1 MNLIILCDKNIQK
14 FISRKLEFEENN
26 YGVLSYENELRG
38 DFARRVSDLLPNI
51 VIIFR
56 GFRNRGTDLIKE
68 IQKVREDFN
77 DIRFVYIYGRIE
89 DEQEFLQTTTE
100 LIENGVFDISISEPY
115 GQGFK
120 KDFYDLLKT
129 PMDLEDF
136 KTLLQKRAE
145 NNKYFEVSDTLQT
158 EFAKVVD
165 NTKVKFSKK
174 AADAVYSEEN
184 TAQLDELQERR
195 SGEHFVVAVSSLYQ
209 SIGIDTTA
217 LEIAVMLAQAKQSV
231 SLFLPDS
238 LYYPYMDYQGI
249 TKEVA
254 RHGCVVNN
262 LPVYPLDLFDNTAPK
277 AKFNIIVVFDISDEL
292 FEKSDIKIVL
302 CSATECNIKE
312 LEQYLNLPLSYIKEI
327 NYCFYPISQENFKNY
342 NGAMVQGHCK
352 AYRICTSSNYTN
364 PCEWNKKVYH
374 DILNLYTE
382 VETKKKM
389 KRSAS
394 ALKKIFVR
402 K

>member
-14 FISRKLEFEENN
+14 FISKKLEFEENN

-145 NNKYFEVSDTLQT
+145 NNKYFEVSETLQS
-158 EFAKVVD
+158 ELAKVVD
-165 NTKVKFSKK
+165 KTQVKFSKA
-174 AADAVYSEEN
+174 AADAVYSDEN

-195 SGEHFVVAVSSLYQ
+195 NGEHFVIGLSSIHNTSGVIQ
-209 SIGIDTTA
+209 TA
-217 LEIAVMLAQAKQSV
+217 FEMAIILSQAKQSI

-238 LYYPYMDYQGI
+238 VYDRFLNFHEIDVI
-249 TKEVA
+249 AAKK
-254 RHGCVVNN
+254 GCTVND
-262 LPVYPLDLFDNTAPK
+262 LPIYPLSSYDDNVTAK
-277 AKFNIIVVFDISDEL
+277 YRIVAVLDITEQL
-292 FEKSDIKIVL
+292 FEKADIKIVM
-302 CSATECNIKE
+302 CRGTEWDISY
-312 LEQYLNLPLSYIKEI
+312 LEEYLNLPLPYNKEI
-327 NYCFYPISQENFKNY
+327 NYCFYPISQPDFLKFNK
-342 NGAMVQGHCK
+342 AMIQGHCK
-352 AYRICTSSNYTN
+352 AYRLRTSPNYTN
-364 PCEWNKKVYH
+364 PCEWNRNVYAE
-374 DILNLYTE
+374 ILHLYTD
-382 VETKKKM
+382 VDTKKKM
-389 KRSAS
+389 KLFGR
-394 ALKKIFVR
+394 
-402 K
+402 

>member
-1 MNLIILCDKNIQK
+1 MNLIILCDKNTQK
-14 FISRKLEFEENN
+14 YLAKNLDFTEHN
-26 YGVLSYENELRG
+26 YGILSYENELRT
-38 DFARRVSDLLPNI
+38 DFARRVIDFLPHI
-51 VIIFR
+51 VVVFR
-56 GFRNRGTDLIKE
+56 GYRNRGADLIKE
-68 IQKVREDFN
+68 ILKVREEAP
-77 DIRFVYIYGRIE
+77 DIRFVYIYGKIT

-100 LIENGVFDISISEPY
+100 LIENGVFDISIYELY
-115 GQGFK
+115 EQGFK
-120 KDFYDLLKT
+120 KDFFDLLKT

-145 NNKYFEVSDTLQT
+145 NNKYFEVSETLQS
-158 EFAKVVD
+158 ELAKVVD
-165 NTKVKFSKK
+165 KTQVKFSK
-174 AADAVYSEEN
+174 AMADAEYSDEN
-184 TAQLDELQERR
+184 TDQLDELQERR
-195 SGEHFVVAVSSLYQ
+195 NGEHFVVAVSSLYQ

-249 TKEVA
+249 TKEAA
-254 RHGCVVNN
+254 RHGCVVND

-292 FEKSDIKIVL
+292 FERSDIKIVL

-352 AYRICTSSNYTN
+352 AYRLCTSSNYTN

-389 KRSAS
+389 KLFGR
-394 ALKKIFVR
+394 
-402 K
+402 

>member
-1 MNLIILCDKNIQK
+1 MNLIILCDKNTQK
-14 FISRKLEFEENN
+14 FISKKLEFEENN

-51 VIIFR
+51 VVIFR
-56 GFRNRGTDLIKE
+56 GYRNRGTDLIKE
-68 IQKVREDFN
+68 ILKVREDFT
-77 DIRFVYIYGRIE
+77 DIRFVYIYGKIT

-145 NNKYFEVSDTLQT
+145 NNKYFEVSETLQS
-158 EFAKVVD
+158 ELAKVVD
-165 NTKVKFSKK
+165 NTQVKFSKT
-174 AADAVYSEEN
+174 AADVEYSDEN
-184 TAQLDELQERR
+184 TAQLDELQEQR
-195 SGEHFVVAVSSLYQ
+195 SGEHFVIAVSSLYQ
-209 SIGIDTTA
+209 SIGIDTIA
-217 LEIAVMLAQAKQSV
+217 LEIAVMLAQAKHSV

-249 TKEVA
+249 DKEA
-254 RHGCVVNN
+254 AQHGCVVND
-262 LPVYPLDLFDNTAPK
+262 LPIYPLELFDSNTPK
-277 AKFNIIVVFDISDEL
+277 AKFNITVIFDISDKI
-292 FEKSDIKIVL
+292 FEKADIKIAM

-312 LEQYLNLPLSYIKEI
+312 LENYLNLPLSYIKEI
-327 NYCFYPISQENFKNY
+327 NYCFYPISQENFKSY

-352 AYRICTSSNYTN
+352 AFRLCTSSNYTN

-382 VETKKKM
+382 VDTKKKM
-389 KRSAS
+389 KLFGR
-394 ALKKIFVR
+394 
-402 K
+402 

>member
-1 MNLIILCDKNIQK
+1 MNLIMLCDKNTQK
-14 FISRKLEFEENN
+14 YLTKNLDFTEHN
-26 YGVLSYENELRG
+26 YGVLSYENELRT
-38 DFARRVSDLLPNI
+38 DFARRVIDFLPHI
-51 VIIFR
+51 VVVFR
-56 GFRNRGTDLIKE
+56 GYRNRGADLIKE
-68 IQKVREDFN
+68 IKKVRNEAPE
-77 DIRFVYIYGRIE
+77 IRFVYIYGRIE

-158 EFAKVVD
+158 ELAKVVD
-165 NTKVKFSKK
+165 NTQVKFSKK
-174 AADAVYSEEN
+174 AADAVYSDES

-195 SGEHFVVAVSSLYQ
+195 SSEHFVVSVSSLYQ

-249 TKEVA
+249 TKEAA

-262 LPVYPLDLFDNTAPK
+262 LSVYPLDLFDNTVPK

>member
-158 EFAKVVD
+158 ELAKVVD

-174 AADAVYSEEN
+174 SADAVYSEES

-195 SGEHFVVAVSSLYQ
+195 NGEHFVVAVSSLYQ

-249 TKEVA
+249 TKEAA
-254 RHGCVVNN
+254 RHGCVVND
-262 LPVYPLDLFDNTAPK
+262 LPIYPLSAYDESNVTAK
-277 AKFNIIVVFDISDEL
+277 YRIVAVLDIKEQL
-292 FEKSDIKIVL
+292 FEKADIKIVM
-302 CSATECNIKE
+302 CRGTEWDISY
-312 LEQYLNLPLSYIKEI
+312 LEEYLNLPLPYNKEI
-327 NYCFYPISQENFKNY
+327 NYCFYPISQPDFLKFNK
-342 NGAMVQGHCK
+342 AMIQGHCK
-352 AYRICTSSNYTN
+352 AYRLRTSPNYTN
-364 PCEWNKKVYH
+364 PCEWNRNV
-374 DILNLYTE
+374 YTE
-382 VETKKKM
+382 ILHLYSDVDTKKKM
-389 KRSAS
+389 KLFGR
-394 ALKKIFVR
+394 
-402 K
+402 

>member
-14 FISRKLEFEENN
+14 FISKKLEFKENN
-26 YGVLSYENELRG
+26 YGVLSYENELRT
-38 DFARRVSDLLPNI
+38 DFARRVSDFLPHI
-51 VIIFR
+51 VVVFR
-56 GFRNRGTDLIKE
+56 GYRNRGADLIKE
-68 IQKVREDFN
+68 ILKVREDFP
-77 DIRFVYIYGRIE
+77 DIRFVYIYGKIT
-89 DEQEFLQTTTE
+89 DEQDFLQTTTA

-129 PMDLEDF
+129 PMNLEDF

-145 NNKYFEVSDTLQT
+145 NNKYFEVSDTLQS
-158 EFAKVVD
+158 ELIRVVD
-165 NTKVKFSKK
+165 KTQVNFSKTTVESGFS
-174 AADAVYSEEN
+174 DEN
-184 TAQLDELQERR
+184 TTQLDELQEHRN
-195 SGEHFVVAVSSLYQ
+195 SEHFVIAVSALYQ
-209 SIGIDTTA
+209 SIGIDTIA

-238 LYYPYMDYQGI
+238 LYYPYMDYHGI
-249 TKEVA
+249 EKEA
-254 RHGCVVNN
+254 AQHGCVVND
-262 LPVYPLDLFDNTAPK
+262 LPIYPLELFDSNIPK
-277 AKFNIIVVFDISDEL
+277 AKFNITVIFDISDKI
-292 FEKSDIKIVL
+292 FEKAEIKIAM

-312 LEQYLNLPLSYIKEI
+312 LENYLNLPLPYIKEI

-352 AYRICTSSNYTN
+352 AFRLCTSSNYTN

-382 VETKKKM
+382 VDTKKKM
-389 KRSAS
+389 KLFGR
-394 ALKKIFVR
+394 
-402 K
+402 

>member
-1 MNLIILCDKNIQK
+1 MNLIILCDKNTQK
-14 FISRKLEFEENN
+14 YLTKNLDFTEHN
-26 YGVLSYENELRG
+26 YGVLSYENELRT
-38 DFARRVSDLLPNI
+38 DFARRVIDFLPHI
-51 VIIFR
+51 VVVFR
-56 GFRNRGTDLIKE
+56 GYRNRGADLIKE
-68 IQKVREDFN
+68 ILKVREEAP
-77 DIRFVYIYGRIE
+77 DIRFVYIYGKIT

-100 LIENGVFDISISEPY
+100 LIENGVFDISISELY
-115 GQGFK
+115 EQGFK
-120 KDFYDLLKT
+120 KDFFELLKT
-129 PMDLEDF
+129 PMNLEDF

-145 NNKYFEVSDTLQT
+145 NNKYFEVSETLQS
-158 EFAKVVD
+158 ELAKVVD
-165 NTKVKFSKK
+165 NTQVKFSKT
-174 AADAVYSEEN
+174 AADAEYSDEN
-184 TAQLDELQERR
+184 TAQLDELQEQR

-249 TKEVA
+249 TKEAA
-254 RHGCVVNN
+254 RHGCVVND

-292 FEKSDIKIVL
+292 FERSDIKIVL

-327 NYCFYPISQENFKNY
+327 NYCFYPISQENFKSY

-352 AYRICTSSNYTN
+352 AFRLCTSSNYTN

-389 KRSAS
+389 KLFGR
-394 ALKKIFVR
+394 
-402 K
+402 

>member
-158 EFAKVVD
+158 ELAKVVD

-195 SGEHFVVAVSSLYQ
+195 SSEHFVVAVSSLYQ

-249 TKEVA
+249 TKEAA
-254 RHGCVVNN
+254 RHGCVVND

-292 FEKSDIKIVL
+292 FERSDIKIVL

-352 AYRICTSSNYTN
+352 AYRLCTSSNYTN

-389 KRSAS
+389 KLFGR
-394 ALKKIFVR
+394 
-402 K
+402 

>member
-1 MNLIILCDKNIQK
+1 MNLIILCDKNTQK
-14 FISRKLEFEENN
+14 YLTKNLDFTEHN
-26 YGVLSYENELRG
+26 YGVLSYENELRT
-38 DFARRVSDLLPNI
+38 DFARRVIDFLPHI
-51 VIIFR
+51 VVVFR
-56 GFRNRGTDLIKE
+56 GYRNRGADLIKE
-68 IQKVREDFN
+68 IKKVRNEAPE
-77 DIRFVYIYGRIE
+77 IRFVYIYGRIE

-100 LIENGVFDISISEPY
+100 LIENGVFDISISELY
-115 GQGFK
+115 EQGFK
-120 KDFYDLLKT
+120 KGLFDLLKT
-129 PMDLEDF
+129 PMNLEDF

-158 EFAKVVD
+158 ELAKVVD

-174 AADAVYSEEN
+174 AADAVYSDES

-195 SGEHFVVAVSSLYQ
+195 SSEHFVVSVSSLYQ

-249 TKEVA
+249 TKEAA

-262 LPVYPLDLFDNTAPK
+262 LSVYPLDLFDNTVPK

>member
-1 MNLIILCDKNIQK
+1 MNLIILCDKNTQK
-14 FISRKLEFEENN
+14 YLAKNLDFTEHN
-26 YGVLSYENELRG
+26 YGILSYENELRT
-38 DFARRVSDLLPNI
+38 DFARRVIDFLPHI
-51 VIIFR
+51 VVVFR
-56 GFRNRGTDLIKE
+56 GYRNRGADLIKE
-68 IQKVREDFN
+68 ILKVREEAP
-77 DIRFVYIYGRIE
+77 DIRFVYIYGKIT

-145 NNKYFEVSDTLQT
+145 NNKYFEVSEQ
-158 EFAKVVD
+158 
-165 NTKVKFSKK
+165 VKFSKA
-174 AADAVYSEEN
+174 AADAEYSDKN
-184 TAQLDELQERR
+184 IAQLDELQERR
-195 SGEHFVVAVSSLYQ
+195 NGEHFVVAVSSLYQ

-249 TKEVA
+249 TKEAA
-254 RHGCVVNN
+254 RHGCVVND
-262 LPVYPLDLFDNTAPK
+262 LPVYPLDLFDNNAPK

-292 FEKSDIKIVL
+292 FERSDIKIVL

-352 AYRICTSSNYTN
+352 AYRLCTSSNYTN

-389 KRSAS
+389 KLFGR
-394 ALKKIFVR
+394 
-402 K
+402 

>member
-14 FISRKLEFEENN
+14 FISKKLEFEENN

-158 EFAKVVD
+158 ELAKVVD

-174 AADAVYSEEN
+174 AADAVYSDES

-195 SGEHFVVAVSSLYQ
+195 SSEHFVVAVSSLYQ

-238 LYYPYMDYQGI
+238 VYDRFLKFHEIDVI
-249 TKEVA
+249 AAKK
-254 RHGCVVNN
+254 GCTVND
-262 LPVYPLDLFDNTAPK
+262 LPIYPLSAYDDKVTAK
-277 AKFNIIVVFDISDEL
+277 YRIVAVLDITEQL
-292 FEKSDIKIVL
+292 FEKADIKIVM
-302 CSATECNIKE
+302 CRGTEWDISY
-312 LEQYLNLPLSYIKEI
+312 LEEYLNLPLPYNKEI
-327 NYCFYPISQENFKNY
+327 NYCFYPISQPDFLKFNK
-342 NGAMVQGHCK
+342 AMIQGHCK
-352 AYRICTSSNYTN
+352 AYRLRTSPNYTN
-364 PCEWNKKVYH
+364 PCQWNRDVYAE
-374 DILNLYTE
+374 ILHLYTD
-382 VETKKKM
+382 VNTTKKM
-389 KRSAS
+389 KLFGR
-394 ALKKIFVR
+394 
-402 K
+402 

>member
-1 MNLIILCDKNIQK
+1 MNLIILCDKNTQK
-14 FISRKLEFEENN
+14 YLAKNLDFTEHN
-26 YGVLSYENELRG
+26 YGILSYENELRG

-77 DIRFVYIYGRIE
+77 DIRFVYIYGKIT

-158 EFAKVVD
+158 ELAKVVD

-174 AADAVYSEEN
+174 AADVVYSDES

-195 SGEHFVVAVSSLYQ
+195 SSEHFVVAVSSLYQ

-238 LYYPYMDYQGI
+238 LYYPYMDYHGI
-249 TKEVA
+249 EKEA
-254 RHGCVVNN
+254 AQHGCVVND
-262 LPVYPLDLFDNTAPK
+262 LPIYPLELFDSNTPK
-277 AKFNIIVVFDISDEL
+277 AKFNITAIFDISDKI
-292 FEKSDIKIVL
+292 FEKADIKIAM

-312 LEQYLNLPLSYIKEI
+312 LENYLNLPLSYIKEI

-352 AYRICTSSNYTN
+352 AFRLCTSSNYTN
-364 PCEWNKKVYH
+364 PCEWNRNVYTE
-374 DILNLYTE
+374 ILHLYTD
-382 VETKKKM
+382 VNTTKKM
-389 KRSAS
+389 KLFGR
-394 ALKKIFVR
+394 
-402 K
+402 

>member
-1 MNLIILCDKNIQK
+1 MNLIILCDKNTQK
-14 FISRKLEFEENN
+14 YLTKNLDFTEHN
-26 YGVLSYENELRG
+26 YGILSYENELRT
-38 DFARRVSDLLPNI
+38 DFARRVIDFLPHI
-51 VIIFR
+51 VVVFR
-56 GFRNRGTDLIKE
+56 GYRNRGADLIKE
-68 IQKVREDFN
+68 ILKVRDEAP
-77 DIRFVYIYGRIE
+77 DIRFVYIYGKIT

-158 EFAKVVD
+158 ELAKVVD

-174 AADAVYSEEN
+174 AADAVYSDEN

-195 SGEHFVVAVSSLYQ
+195 NDEHFVIAVSSLYQ
-209 SIGIDTTA
+209 SIGIDTIA
-217 LEIAVMLAQAKQSV
+217 LEIAVMLAQAKHSV

-249 TKEVA
+249 DKEA
-254 RHGCVVNN
+254 AKHGCVIND
-262 LPVYPLDLFDNTAPK
+262 LPIYPLELFDSNTPK
-277 AKFNIIVVFDISDEL
+277 AKFNITVIFDISDKI
-292 FEKSDIKIVL
+292 FEKADIKIAM

-312 LEQYLNLPLSYIKEI
+312 LENYLNLPLSYIKEI
-327 NYCFYPISQENFKNY
+327 NYCFYPISQENFKSY

-352 AYRICTSSNYTN
+352 AFRLCTSSNYTN

-382 VETKKKM
+382 VDTKKKM
-389 KRSAS
+389 KLFGR
-394 ALKKIFVR
+394 
-402 K
+402 

>member
-1 MNLIILCDKNIQK
+1 MNLIILCDKNTQK
-14 FISRKLEFEENN
+14 YLTKNLDFTEHN
-26 YGVLSYENELRG
+26 YGILSYENELRT
-38 DFARRVSDLLPNI
+38 DFARRVIDFLPHI
-51 VIIFR
+51 VVVFR
-56 GFRNRGTDLIKE
+56 GYRNRGADLIKE
-68 IQKVREDFN
+68 ILKVREEAP
-77 DIRFVYIYGRIE
+77 DIRFVYIYGKIT

-100 LIENGVFDISISEPY
+100 LIENGVFDISISELY
-115 GQGFK
+115 EQGFK
-120 KDFYDLLKT
+120 KDFFDLLKT
-129 PMDLEDF
+129 PMNLEDF

-145 NNKYFEVSDTLQT
+145 NNKYFEVSETLQS
-158 EFAKVVD
+158 ELAKVVD
-165 NTKVKFSKK
+165 NTKLKFSK
-174 AADAVYSEEN
+174 AMADAEYSDEN
-184 TAQLDELQERR
+184 TTQLDELQERR
-195 SGEHFVVAVSSLYQ
+195 NGEHFVVAISSLYQ

-249 TKEVA
+249 TKEAA
-254 RHGCVVNN
+254 RHGCVVND
-262 LPVYPLDLFDNTAPK
+262 LPVYPLDLFDNTVPK

-352 AYRICTSSNYTN
+352 AFRLCTSSNYTN

-389 KRSAS
+389 KLFGR
-394 ALKKIFVR
+394 
-402 K
+402 

>member
-68 IQKVREDFN
+68 IQKVREDFI

-158 EFAKVVD
+158 ELAKVVD
-165 NTKVKFSKK
+165 NTKVKFSK
-174 AADAVYSEEN
+174 AMADAEYSDEN

-195 SGEHFVVAVSSLYQ
+195 NGEHFVIGLSSIHNTSGVIQTAFEMAIVLSQARQ
-209 SIGIDTTA
+209 SI
-217 LEIAVMLAQAKQSV
+217 

-238 LYYPYMDYQGI
+238 VYDRFLKFHEIDV
-249 TKEVA
+249 TAAKN
-254 RHGCVVNN
+254 GCTVNN
-262 LPVYPLDLFDNTAPK
+262 LPIYPLSSYDENNVTAK
-277 AKFNIIVVFDISDEL
+277 YRIVAVLDITEQL
-292 FEKSDIKIVL
+292 FEKADIKIVM
-302 CSATECNIKE
+302 CRGTEWDISY
-312 LEQYLNLPLSYIKEI
+312 LEEYLNLPLPYNKEI
-327 NYCFYPISQENFKNY
+327 NYCFYPISQPDFLKFNK
-342 NGAMVQGHCK
+342 AMIQGHCK
-352 AYRICTSSNYTN
+352 AYRLRTSPNYTN
-364 PCEWNKKVYH
+364 PCEWNRNVYAE
-374 DILNLYTE
+374 ILHLYTD
-382 VETKKKM
+382 VDTKKKM
-389 KRSAS
+389 KLFGR
-394 ALKKIFVR
+394 
-402 K
+402 

>member
-1 MNLIILCDKNIQK
+1 MNLIILCDKNTQK
-14 FISRKLEFEENN
+14 YLIKNLDFTEHN
-26 YGVLSYENELRG
+26 YGILSYENELRT
-38 DFARRVSDLLPNI
+38 DFARRVIDFLPHI
-51 VIIFR
+51 VVVFR
-56 GFRNRGTDLIKE
+56 GYRNRGADLIKE
-68 IQKVREDFN
+68 ILKVREEAP
-77 DIRFVYIYGRIE
+77 DIRFVYIYGKIT

-100 LIENGVFDISISEPY
+100 LIENGVFDISISELY
-115 GQGFK
+115 EQGFK
-120 KDFYDLLKT
+120 KDFFDLLKT
-129 PMDLEDF
+129 PMNLEDF

-145 NNKYFEVSDTLQT
+145 NNKYFEVSETLQS
-158 EFAKVVD
+158 ELAKVVD

-174 AADAVYSEEN
+174 AADMVYSDES

-195 SGEHFVVAVSSLYQ
+195 NGEHFVVAVSSLYQ

-217 LEIAVMLAQAKQSV
+217 LEIAVMLAKAKQSV

-249 TKEVA
+249 TKEAA
-254 RHGCVVNN
+254 RHGCVVND

-352 AYRICTSSNYTN
+352 AFRLCTSSNYTN

-382 VETKKKM
+382 ADTKKKI
-389 KRSAS
+389 KLFGR
-394 ALKKIFVR
+394 
-402 K
+402 

>member
-1 MNLIILCDKNIQK
+1 MNLIILCDKNTQK
-14 FISRKLEFEENN
+14 YLIKNLDFTEHN
-26 YGVLSYENELRG
+26 YGVLSYENELRT
-38 DFARRVSDLLPNI
+38 DFARRVIDFLPHI
-51 VIIFR
+51 VVVFR
-56 GFRNRGTDLIKE
+56 GYRNRGADLIKE
-68 IQKVREDFN
+68 ILNVREEAP
-77 DIRFVYIYGRIE
+77 DIRFVFIYGKIT

-100 LIENGVFDISISEPY
+100 LIENGVFDISISELY
-115 GQGFK
+115 EQGFK
-120 KDFYDLLKT
+120 KDFFDLLKT
-129 PMDLEDF
+129 PMNLEDF

-158 EFAKVVD
+158 ELAKVVD

-174 AADAVYSEEN
+174 AADAVYSDEN

-195 SGEHFVVAVSSLYQ
+195 NGEHFVVAVSSLYQ

-249 TKEVA
+249 DKEA
-254 RHGCVVNN
+254 AKHGCVVND
-262 LPVYPLDLFDNTAPK
+262 LPIYPLELFDSNTPK
-277 AKFNIIVVFDISDEL
+277 AKFNITVIFDISDKI
-292 FEKSDIKIVL
+292 FEKADIKIAM

-312 LEQYLNLPLSYIKEI
+312 LENYLNLPLPYIKEI

-352 AYRICTSSNYTN
+352 AFRLCTSSNYTN

-382 VETKKKM
+382 VDTKKKM
-389 KRSAS
+389 KLFGR
-394 ALKKIFVR
+394 
-402 K
+402 